1 MVQPYK
7 PIYTVKE
14 VAELLC
20 TNRNVIYDFQNR
32 GRLPY
37 LLING
42 SRKVRGTDLENFINK
57 YPVEAT
63 GKEQPCEQQEI
74 SQSQ

>member
-20 TNRNVIYDFQNR
+20 TSKNVVYGFQN
-32 GRLPY
+32 GGKLPY

-42 SRKVRGTDLENFINK
+42 SRKIRGTDLENFINK
-57 YPVEAT
+57 YPAAGEE
-63 GKEQPCEQQEI
+63 KPCGQQET
-74 SQSQ
+74 S

>member
-20 TNRNVIYDFQNR
+20 TNKNVVYAFLNS

-57 YPVEAT
+57 YPAELS
-63 GKEQPCEQQEI
+63 GGEKCEQQET
-74 SQSQ
+74 SQQQ

>member
-14 VAELLC
+14 VAELLR
-20 TNRNVIYDFQNR
+20 TNRNAVYKILNCGD
-32 GRLPY
+32 LPY

-42 SRKVRGTDLENFINK
+42 SRKVRGTDLEKFINS
-57 YPVEAT
+57 YQTAEVGET
-63 GKEQPCEQQEI
+63 G
-74 SQSQ
+74 